1 MELNHDCV
9 REVLL
14 YIEEQQPVGKK
25 MYWKDFSHEFDSTYD
40 QSKIEDFS
48 DDDLRYCLERL
59 IDAQYL
65 DGDYSL
71 SAEGTLVSLTV
82 KNITWEGH
90 TFLDNIRDP
99 EIWKDTKTVVSHLKS
114 VSIGMLS
121 EISTTILKK
130 LIMDRIFPSWV
141 DW

>member
-14 YIEEQQPVGKK
+14 YIEGQQSVGRK
-25 MYWKDFSHEFDSTYD
+25 MYWQDFSHEFDSTYD
-40 QSKIEDFS
+40 QSKLENFS
-48 DDDLRYCLERL
+48 DDDLRYSLERL
-59 IDAQYL
+59 IDIQYL
-65 DGDYSL
+65 NGDYSL

-90 TFLDNIRDP
+90 AFLDNIRDSK
-99 EIWKDTKTVVSHLKS
+99 IWEDTKAVVSHLKS

-130 LIMDRIFPSWV
+130 LIMDRIFPN
-141 DW
+141 